1 MLSPTY
7 HLHRE
12 QFIPRPLEEVFAFFS
27 DAHNLEVITPDFLH
41 FKILTPDPLMLT
53 AGFVMDY
60 RLQLFGVPLNWQ
72 SRIETF
78 DPPRSFT
85 DVQLR
90 GPYRLWHHVHRF
102 TAVAG
107 GTQMVDEV
115 DYALPL
121 GPLGPVAHALFVRS
135 TLGRIFDYRR
145 DRVAEMFSHAD
156 GRMPLASELG
166 AR

>member
-1 MLSPTY
+1 MQTY
-7 HLHRE
+7 RLERE

-27 DAHNLEVITPDFLH
+27 DAHNLEAITPAFLH
-41 FKILTPDPLMLT
+41 FRILTPGPLVLA

-60 RLQLFGVPLNWQ
+60 RLRLFGVPLHWQ

-78 DPPRSFT
+78 EPPHRFS

-90 GPYRLWHHVHRF
+90 GPYRRWHHVHHF

-107 GTQMVDEV
+107 GTQMVDQV
-115 DYALPL
+115 DYELPL
-121 GPLGPVAHALFVRS
+121 GPLGPVAHGLFVRS
-135 TLGRIFDYRR
+135 TLNRIFDYRR
-145 DRVAEMFSHAD
+145 DRVAALFSQPE
-156 GRMPLASELG
+156 GRLPLASELG